1 MEPNESPIKSN
12 NNENIA
18 DSQKPFVGIDNIN
31 NINNINNILNDIKIE
46 GKELIYKEQNS
57 NKLEEDQVSL
67 SVESASNKSNQENN
81 NNTKKKKKVLYEASK
96 KQLEPYQKNMIIT
109 IKNIEEMVK
118 NNEKQRNYKMKSE
131 FEREK
136 ECKLEEQSDIKK
148 QIDEISKNNINEKL
162 INHFNIKIN
171 QQEDLFNKY
180 DEMKEEI
187 YEKIQ
192 LLKKDLPSL
201 EEKVKEKNRI
211 YKELNKENILLKDK
225 INELEYENNNNNNI
239 STYMNNSQNN
249 SSVILNN
256 SQTNNQST
264 NILNN
269 SIKIP
274 GSISINEIVKENED
288 IRNQYNRIAELKK
301 LYKNKRINNQKLTK
315 FVNEMNTDCF
325 LFKKIFNEGMHEIGK
340 ELLKIHELK
349 LDKVISGTNNKNSN
363 SVYFQ
368 IVKDKVN
375 GNDKKND
382 ETLKLPLINKNI
394 RQKYNYPIVEKSN
407 QNTLI
412 YNVVKNML
420 NENHNSSI
428 KNNIKKNKINWE
440 EFQNYSAYQIYTILN
455 MNKEIIKKIEGKI
468 FPRKII
474 FQSDPTKE
482 EDSLNL
488 KNESELNDFNELND
502 DDSY

>member
-1 MEPNESPIKSN
+1 METNESPIKSN
-12 NNENIA
+12 NNESIA
-18 DSQKPFVGIDNIN
+18 DSQKPFVGIN
-31 NINNINNILNDIKIE
+31 NINNIINDIKIE
-46 GKELIYKEQNS
+46 GKDKELVQKEQNS
-57 NKLEEDQVSL
+57 NQVEEDQVSL
-67 SVESASNKSNQENN
+67 SVESDSNKSNKENN
-81 NNTKKKKKVLYEASK
+81 AKKKKKALYEASK

-136 ECKLEEQSDIKK
+136 ECKLEEQSDIRK
-148 QIDEISKNNINEKL
+148 QIEDISKNNINEKL

-171 QQEDLFNKY
+171 QQEDLFSKY

-187 YEKIQ
+187 YAKIQ

-201 EEKVKEKNRI
+201 EEKVKEKNKI
-211 YKELNKENILLKDK
+211 LKDLNKENIKLKDK
-225 INELEYENNNNNNI
+225 INELEYENNNINNNNI

-288 IRNQYNRIAELKK
+288 IRNQYNIIDELKK
-301 LYKNKRINNQKLTK
+301 LYKNKRAKNHKLTK
-315 FVNEMNTDCF
+315 FVNEMHTDCF

-420 NENHNSSI
+420 DENHNSSI
-428 KNNIKKNKINWE
+428 KNNIKNNKIDWE
-440 EFQNYSAYQIYTILN
+440 EFKNYSAYQIYTILN
-455 MNKEIIKKIEGKI
+455 MNKDIVKKIEGKI

-474 FQSDPTKE
+474 FPSDPTKE
-482 EDSLNL
+482 EESLNL
-488 KNESELNDFNELND
+488 KNESEIKDFNDLND

>member
-1 MEPNESPIKSN
+1 
-12 NNENIA
+12 
-18 DSQKPFVGIDNIN
+18 
-31 NINNINNILNDIKIE
+31 
-46 GKELIYKEQNS
+46 
-57 NKLEEDQVSL
+57 
-67 SVESASNKSNQENN
+67 
-81 NNTKKKKKVLYEASK
+81 
-96 KQLEPYQKNMIIT
+96 
-109 IKNIEEMVK
+109 MVK

-136 ECKLEEQSDIKK
+136 ECKLEEQSDIRK
-148 QIDEISKNNINEKL
+148 QIEDISKNNINEKL

-171 QQEDLFNKY
+171 QQEDLFSKY
-180 DEMKEEI
+180 DEMKEDI
-187 YEKIQ
+187 YTKIQ

-201 EEKVKEKNRI
+201 EEKVKEKNKI
-211 YKELNKENILLKDK
+211 LKDLNKENIKLKDK

-301 LYKNKRINNQKLTK
+301 LYKNKRAKNQKLTK
-315 FVNEMNTDCF
+315 FVNEMHTDCF

-420 NENHNSSI
+420 DENHNSSI
-428 KNNIKKNKINWE
+428 KNNIKNNKIDWE
-440 EFQNYSAYQIYTILN
+440 EFKNYSAYQIYTILN
-455 MNKEIIKKIEGKI
+455 MNKDIVKKIEGKI

-474 FQSDPTKE
+474 FPSDPTKE
-482 EDSLNL
+482 EESFNL
-488 KNESELNDFNELND
+488 KNESEIKDFNDLND

>member
-12 NNENIA
+12 NNESIA

-31 NINNINNILNDIKIE
+31 NIINDIKID
-46 GKELIYKEQNS
+46 GKEVVQKEQNS
-57 NKLEEDQVSL
+57 NQVEEDQVSL
-67 SVESASNKSNQENN
+67 SVESDSNKSNKEI
-81 NNTKKKKKVLYEASK
+81 NTKKKKKVLYEASK
-96 KQLEPYQKNMIIT
+96 KQLEPFQKNMIIT

-148 QIDEISKNNINEKL
+148 QIDDISKNNINEKL

-171 QQEDLFNKY
+171 QQEDLFSKY
-180 DEMKEEI
+180 DEMKEDI
-187 YEKIQ
+187 YAKIQ

-201 EEKVKEKNRI
+201 EEKVKEKNKI
-211 YKELNKENILLKDK
+211 LKELNKENIKLKDK
-225 INELEYENNNNNNI
+225 INELEYENNNYYNNNNNNI

-301 LYKNKRINNQKLTK
+301 LYKNKRVKNQKLTK
-315 FVNEMNTDCF
+315 FVNEMHTDCF

-420 NENHNSSI
+420 DENHNSSI
-428 KNNIKKNKINWE
+428 KNNIKNNKIDWE
-440 EFQNYSAYQIYTILN
+440 EFKNYSAYQIYTILN
-455 MNKEIIKKIEGKI
+455 MNKEIVKKIEGKI

-474 FQSDPTKE
+474 FQSDSTKE
-482 EDSLNL
+482 EESLNL
-488 KNESELNDFNELND
+488 KNDSEIKDFNELNEI